1 MGGGVISARSLEVS
15 LMVSQV
21 SVIPKRS
28 MPLLTTRSDRAG
40 ASSLIER
47 ALTVP
52 RRRFGA
58 TGPGFKL
65 TSPASSRS
73 RDKPRFN
80 LTLGGSRILLFAERK
95 RHGIRSNDGDRAR
108 DITKESL

>member
-1 MGGGVISARSLEVS
+1 
-15 LMVSQV
+15 MVSQV

-40 ASSLIER
+40 ALSLIER

-58 TGPGFKL
+58 TRPGFKL
-65 TSPASSRS
+65 TSPASSNS
-73 RDKPRFN
+73 GDKPRFN
-80 LTLGGSRILLFAERK
+80 LTRGGSCILLFAQRK
-95 RHGIRSNDGDRAR
+95 RNGIRSNDGDRAR
-108 DITKESL
+108 NITKESL